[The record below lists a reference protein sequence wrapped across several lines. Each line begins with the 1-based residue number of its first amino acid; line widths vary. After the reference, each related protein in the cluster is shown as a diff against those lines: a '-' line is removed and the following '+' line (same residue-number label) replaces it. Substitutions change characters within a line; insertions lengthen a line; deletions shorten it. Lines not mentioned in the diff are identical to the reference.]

1 MEHSQ
6 NEHRRGPFKGQHQ
19 GRRNRVKRNR
29 KRLRNRNERSEHS
42 SSQERQVEGPPIHP
56 RRILRQMHASD
67 RKDRREHIP
76 PSRRRKRPHM
86 KKADFRST
94 NHRKGAFSPGGKRKK
109 ASEGRSPNRR
119 GQNVRRRFRWIP
131 AADVCESDDNII
143 INVELSGV
151 SEEDINVT
159 VVENRLT
166 IKGVKKPNMSDD
178 NIKVRRSSR
187 QFGRFRHAFPL
198 PGLTEANE
206 IMAEFKD
213 GILSVSVP
221 KPEASKPTQIPIN
234 TEQ

>member
-6 NEHRRGPFKGQHQ
+6 NEHRRGPFKGQR
-19 GRRNRVKRNR
+19 RRNRVNRNR
-29 KRLRNRNERSEHS
+29 VRNRNDRSEHS
-42 SSQERQVEGPPIHP
+42 SSQERQVEGPPIHR
-56 RRILRQMHASD
+56 RRILRQMHASN
-67 RKDRREHIP
+67 RKDRREHSP
-76 PSRRRKRPHM
+76 SSRRRKRPSM
-86 KKADFRST
+86 NKADFRSR
-94 NHRKGAFSPGGKRKK
+94 NHRQGAFSPERKRKK

-119 GQNVRRRFRWIP
+119 GHNVGRRFRWIP

-151 SEEDINVT
+151 SEEDINIT

-166 IKGVKKPNMSDD
+166 IKGVKKPHKSDD

-198 PGLTEANE
+198 PRHTEASE
-206 IMAEFKD
+206 IKADFKD

-221 KPEASKPTQIPIN
+221 KPETSKPTQIPIN
-234 TEQ
+234 AEE

>member
-6 NEHRRGPFKGQHQ
+6 NEHRRGPFKGQ
-19 GRRNRVKRNR
+19 RWRNRVNGNRNR
-29 KRLRNRNERSEHS
+29 VRNRNDRSEHS
-42 SSQERQVEGPPIHP
+42 SSQERRVEGPSIHR

-67 RKDRREHIP
+67 RNDRREHIP
-76 PSRRRKRPHM
+76 SSRRRKRLPM
-86 KKADFRST
+86 KYTDFRAR
-94 NHRKGAFSPGGKRKK
+94 NRRDGAFSPGRNRKK
-109 ASEGRSPNRR
+109 ASEGRSLNRR
-119 GQNVRRRFRWIP
+119 DQNVGRRFRWMP

-143 INVELSGV
+143 ISVELPGV

-166 IKGVKKPNMSDD
+166 IKGVKKSDRSDD

-198 PGLTEANE
+198 PRHTEASE
-206 IMAEFKD
+206 IKADFKD

-221 KPEASKPTQIPIN
+221 KPETSKPTQIPIN
-234 TEQ
+234 PEQ